1 MLWMRPALLSGFG
14 LSFVLAKLENE
25 AGYSDET
32 PDFDRVSEG
41 MEIYYYLFFLTRHN
55 YSIFITVYGYCL
67 TLIRI
72 SHRIS
77 CKLEIGKYIKFYYL
91 LTV

>member
-25 AGYSDET
+25 AGYSDEA

-41 MEIYYYLFFLTRHN
+41 MEIYYYLFYGAFILSSFLAMYKMLRYRNETPE
-55 YSIFITVYGYCL
+55 
-67 TLIRI
+67 
-72 SHRIS
+72 
-77 CKLEIGKYIKFYYL
+77 K
-91 LTV
+91 

>member
-41 MEIYYYLFFLTRHN
+41 MEIYYYLFFGA
-55 YSIFITVYGYCL
+55 FILSSFLAMYKMLQYRKETPE
-67 TLIRI
+67 
-72 SHRIS
+72 
-77 CKLEIGKYIKFYYL
+77 K
-91 LTV
+91 

>member
-1 MLWMRPALLSGFG
+1 MRPALLSGFG

-41 MEIYYYLFFLTRHN
+41 MEIYYYLFYGAFILSSFLAMYKCFGTGR
-55 YSIFITVYGYCL
+55 
-67 TLIRI
+67 
-72 SHRIS
+72 
-77 CKLEIGKYIKFYYL
+77 KLRRNKRSRK
-91 LTV
+91 

>member
-25 AGYSDET
+25 AGYSDEA

-41 MEIYYYLFFLTRHN
+41 MEIYYYLFYGAFILSFFLA
-55 YSIFITVYGYCL
+55 VYKMLRYRKE
-67 TLIRI
+67 TPE
-72 SHRIS
+72 
-77 CKLEIGKYIKFYYL
+77 K
-91 LTV
+91 

>member
-41 MEIYYYLFFLTRHN
+41 MEIYYYLFFGA
-55 YSIFITVYGYCL
+55 FILSSFLAMYKMLRYRKE
-67 TLIRI
+67 TLE
-72 SHRIS
+72 
-77 CKLEIGKYIKFYYL
+77 K
-91 LTV
+91 

>member
-41 MEIYYYLFFLTRHN
+41 MEIYYYLFFGA
-55 YSIFITVYGYCL
+55 FILSSFLAMYKMLRYRKETPE
-67 TLIRI
+67 
-72 SHRIS
+72 
-77 CKLEIGKYIKFYYL
+77 K
-91 LTV
+91 

>member
-25 AGYSDET
+25 AGYSDEA

-41 MEIYYYLFFLTRHN
+41 MENNYDRIYVAYILSSYLAMYKMLRYRKETPE
-55 YSIFITVYGYCL
+55 
-67 TLIRI
+67 
-72 SHRIS
+72 
-77 CKLEIGKYIKFYYL
+77 K
-91 LTV
+91 

>member
-25 AGYSDET
+25 AGYSDEA

-41 MEIYYYLFFLTRHN
+41 MEIYYYLFYGAFILSSFLAM
-55 YSIFITVYGYCL
+55 
-67 TLIRI
+67 
-72 SHRIS
+72 
-77 CKLEIGKYIKFYYL
+77 CKMLRYRKETPEK
-91 LTV
+91 

>member
-25 AGYSDET
+25 AGYSDEA

-41 MEIYYYLFFLTRHN
+41 MEIYYYLFTARL
-55 YSIFITVYGYCL
+55 YCRPFWPCIKCFG
-67 TLIRI
+67 TGR
-72 SHRIS
+72 
-77 CKLEIGKYIKFYYL
+77 KLRRNKRSRK
-91 LTV
+91 